1 MHLSGPHFI
10 DDDLP
15 EERSFDCIDVD
26 QLLVIFRTLNWRWAG
41 IPPSRQDVLRVCQ
54 ELLKELSNDESLA
67 SIESGGLKAW
77 RDEREALHVGIEM
90 DLKVVDIPLAESPNA
105 AVRHH

>member
-1 MHLSGPHFI
+1 MRLSGPHFN
-10 DDDLP
+10 DELA
-15 EERSFDCIDVD
+15 EENSYDCIDID
-26 QLLVIFRTLNWRWAG
+26 QLLVIFRALNWRWAG
-41 IPPSRQDVLRVCQ
+41 VPPSRQDVVRVCQ

-77 RDEREALHVGIEM
+77 RDEREALHVGLEM
-90 DLKVVDIPLAESPNA
+90 DLKVIDVPVAESPDV